1 MLDAAPSSAIDIAG
15 LEHLKRRAAREDPA
29 ALAEAAVQFEALFI
43 GLMLKS
49 ARDANLGDGILD
61 GEATRQYLELMD
73 QQVALELA
81 RKGGFGFGK
90 LIVGELASGEPAAGD
105 AAAAPGNQ
113 PSNRE
118 LGPLPPRAGAAPLG
132 TFPQRLPESLL
143 ELAPTVGTPG
153 KAEHLPSADGAPTG
167 IDRVPSSA
175 SAGDAPLGAHE
186 AFVRRLLPE
195 ATAAARSLGIDPRL
209 LLAQA
214 ALETGWGSAPAA
226 HPDGRPSNNLFG
238 IKAGGDWDGARV
250 VHWTIEHDDGGASA
264 KREAFRAYAGPAD
277 SFADYVRL
285 ITGSPR
291 YAAALEQASDAEAYA
306 RAVGDAGYATDPDYV
321 QKWMSIYRGER
332 LGSALRDVKSASLVP
347 TQ

>member
-1 MLDAAPSSAIDIAG
+1 MLEAAPSTSLDLAG

-49 ARDANLGDGILD
+49 ARDASLGEGILD

-90 LIVGELASGEPAAGD
+90 LIVGELSPLEPGAASAEQPAD
-105 AAAAPGNQ
+105 P
-113 PSNRE
+113 R
-118 LGPLPPRAGAAPLG
+118 LGPLAPRTDAVTSLPRPPPPRDVGSQATAPSAAALG
-132 TFPQRLPESLL
+132 FSSARDP
-143 ELAPTVGTPG
+143 A
-153 KAEHLPSADGAPTG
+153 ADGASSVPPT
-167 IDRVPSSA
+167 DEHPPSA
-175 SAGDAPLGAHE
+175 QE

-195 ATAAARSLGIDPRL
+195 ATAAARSLGVEPRV

-214 ALETGWGSAPAA
+214 ALETGWGAA
-226 HPDGRPSNNLFG
+226 TASDFDGGAANNLFG
-238 IKAGGDWDGARV
+238 IKAGGDWNGARV
-250 VHWTIEHDDGGASA
+250 ARWTIEHEDGGAVRR
-264 KREAFRAYAGPAD
+264 RETFRAYSQPAD

-285 ITGSPR
+285 IAGSPR
-291 YAAALEQASDAEAYA
+291 YAAALERAGDPEAYA
-306 RAVGDAGYATDPDYV
+306 RAVADAGYATDPDYV
-321 QKWMSIYRGER
+321 EKWMSIYHGDR
-332 LGSALRDVKSASLVP
+332 LDSALRDIKTPPSVP